1 MEAPSAPAP
10 LAGST
15 CTIARV
21 ADVEAAE
28 TPEDVAGTEG
38 EAGTAKQVPH
48 GGNGGQHSH
57 ESGGPG
63 VSAAPGLNGGDRDG
77 GQAANDAATGN
88 LAAAVS
94 AGPGGVLSLPQ
105 ASLNTLRLR
114 LAAVDPRVLAWATY
128 VPLAALTIAY
138 AVHFSDVTVAM
149 LRAFQQPA
157 YDMAMPDQGIWL
169 LSRFHDPFLTV
180 AGRNL
185 FGDHPSFIYLLLVPV
200 YWVYPHTSVLLV
212 AQAMLQAAGA
222 VPIYL
227 LARHLLRSSF
237 LATLLA
243 AAYLLSPVLQQT
255 DLEQFHVEA
264 FETPLIALAIYAGV
278 KWRPRLFLVC
288 VALMLLCKEDA
299 ALYTVPL
306 AAWVAIRRDRNVG
319 LIAIAA
325 SAFVAAFDNLFL
337 VPALIG
343 YASAHGGRL
352 PFGGLGGTL
361 RTLVR
366 RPGQF
371 WSYLTSQGRPW
382 YVWQMG
388 FSAGLFFLI
397 APEVAAIGLLELA
410 ANVISAFGYQ
420 HQILYHYSMPL
431 VAVLLCGTIYAIS
444 RLRTPAAQRNATFFV
459 VFCALWACVLWGAA
473 PFSNDNVSA
482 PGTNTPAVAGA
493 RQLMAQ
499 IPPGAVISVVQNFV
513 PALDHRTGIYM
524 WPNPFH
530 QVYYGNP
537 KYDGR
542 EEPFASRV
550 QYLLLPACISCD
562 EGTSPW
568 QSVFDQ
574 VVPQF
579 RVVARSAY
587 DVLYERRGG

>member
-1 MEAPSAPAP
+1 M
-10 LAGST
+10 
-15 CTIARV
+15 

-28 TPEDVAGTEG
+28 TPEEVGDQNAETWAATERRRGSSGGHLDLGDGGSDGGSDGGTTI
-38 EAGTAKQVPH
+38 ALDA
-48 GGNGGQHSH
+48 GNGGERYDLGPSKAGRAGPRG
-57 ESGGPG
+57 SDAPVGG
-63 VSAAPGLNGGDRDG
+63 SSSLR
-77 GQAANDAATGN
+77 QR
-88 LAAAVS
+88 AAA
-94 AGPGGVLSLPQ
+94 A
-105 ASLNTLRLR
+105 
-114 LAAVDPRVLAWATY
+114 DPRLVGWAAY
-128 VPLAALTIAY
+128 VPLAVLVIAY

-212 AQAMLQAAGA
+212 AQASLQAAGA
-222 VPIYL
+222 IPIFL
-227 LARHLLRSSF
+227 LARHLLRSSL

-278 KWRPRLFLVC
+278 VWRPRLFLLC
-288 VALMLLCKEDA
+288 VALLLLCKEDA

-306 AAWVAIRRDRNVG
+306 AVWVAIRRDRKIGVIT
-319 LIAIAA
+319 LVA

-337 VPALIG
+337 IPALIG

-361 RTLVR
+361 RAAVR

-371 WSYLTSQGRPW
+371 WSYLSSQGRPW

-388 FSAGLFFLI
+388 FSTGMIFLI
-397 APEVAAIGLLELA
+397 APEVAAIALLELG

-431 VAVLLCGTIYAIS
+431 VAVLLCGTVYAIS
-444 RLRTPAAQRNATFFV
+444 RLHTPAAQRIATGFV
-459 VFCALWACVLWGAA
+459 VLCALWACVLWGAT
-473 PFSNDNVSA
+473 PFSNDNVTA
-482 PGTNTPAVAGA
+482 PSTNTPALAST
-493 RQLMAQ
+493 RQLMAD
-499 IPPGAVISVVQNFV
+499 IPPNAVISVVQNFV

-542 EEPFASRV
+542 RWPFSAQV

-568 QSVFDQ
+568 LSVFEDII
-574 VVPQF
+574 PQF
-579 RVVARSAY
+579 RVIARTSNY
-587 DVLYERRGG
+587 VLYERITT

>member
-1 MEAPSAPAP
+1 
-10 LAGST
+10 
-15 CTIARV
+15 V
-21 ADVEAAE
+21 ADVGAAGTPEEAGDKSAE
-28 TPEDVAGTEG
+28 TRIATEDRPGTPGGPVDLGDVDRDLDTEVATTPG
-38 EAGTAKQVPH
+38 AD
-48 GGNGGQHSH
+48 GGNGH
-57 ESGGPG
+57 EGYEVGPSKFDRATDGAPEATKGGLK
-63 VSAAPGLNGGDRDG
+63 AL
-77 GQAANDAATGN
+77 Q
-88 LAAAVS
+88 
-94 AGPGGVLSLPQ
+94 Q
-105 ASLNTLRLR
+105 R
-114 LAAVDPRVLAWATY
+114 LAALDPRLLGWATY
-128 VPLAALTIAY
+128 LPLAALVIAY

-212 AQAMLQAAGA
+212 AQATLQAAGA
-222 VPIYL
+222 IPIYL
-227 LARHLLRSSF
+227 LARHLLRSSL

-264 FETPLIALAIYAGV
+264 FETPLVALAIYAGV
-278 KWRPRLFLVC
+278 VWRPKLFLLC
-288 VALMLLCKEDA
+288 VVLLLLCKEDA

-306 AAWVAIRRDRNVG
+306 AAWVAIKRDRRVG
-319 LIAIAA
+319 VITLMA
-325 SAFVAAFDNLFL
+325 SAVVAAFDNLFL
-337 VPALIG
+337 IPALIG

-361 RTLVR
+361 RAIVR

-382 YVWQMG
+382 YLWQMG
-388 FSAGLFFLI
+388 FSTGLIFLV
-397 APEVAAIGLLELA
+397 APEVAALALLQLG
-410 ANVISAFGYQ
+410 ANVFSAFGYQ

-431 VAVLLCGTIYAIS
+431 VAILVSGTVYAIS
-444 RLRTPAAQRNATFFV
+444 RLRTAATQRVATGCV
-459 VFCALWACVLWGAA
+459 VLCALWACVLWGAA
-473 PFSNDNVSA
+473 PFSDDNVTA
-482 PGTNTPAVAGA
+482 PSTNTPALAST
-493 RQLMAQ
+493 RQLLAD
-499 IPPGAVISVVQNFV
+499 IPPNAVISVVQNFV

-537 KYDGR
+537 KYDGTER
-542 EEPFASRV
+542 PFASRV

-568 QSVFDQ
+568 LTVFEEIT
-574 VVPQF
+574 PQF
-579 RVVARSAY
+579 RVVARTSNY
-587 DVLYERRGG
+587 VLYERKAT

>member
-1 MEAPSAPAP
+1 MADVDEARAPGEVAGGGEHQSDAGQSGVGPSNGGPSNVGRRAANGELSWTADGALAAPA
-10 LAGST
+10 
-15 CTIARV
+15 
-21 ADVEAAE
+21 
-28 TPEDVAGTEG
+28 
-38 EAGTAKQVPH
+38 
-48 GGNGGQHSH
+48 
-57 ESGGPG
+57 
-63 VSAAPGLNGGDRDG
+63 LNLR
-77 GQAANDAATGN
+77 N
-88 LAAAVS
+88 LRQK
-94 AGPGGVLSLPQ
+94 LDD
-105 ASLNTLRLR
+105 
-114 LAAVDPRVLAWATY
+114 VDPRIVAWSKY
-128 VPLAALTIAY
+128 LPLAVLVVLY
-138 AVHFSDVTVAM
+138 AVHFSQVTVAM
-149 LRAFQQPA
+149 LRAFDQPA

-185 FGDHPSFIYLLLVPV
+185 FGDHPSFIYLVLVPV

-222 VPIYL
+222 IPIFL
-227 LARHLLRSSF
+227 LARYLLRSSF

-278 KWRPRLFLVC
+278 VWRPRLFLLC
-288 VALMLLCKEDA
+288 IALLLLCKEDS

-319 LIAIAA
+319 VIAIVA
-325 SAFVAAFDNLFL
+325 SAAVAAFDNLFL
-337 VPALIG
+337 IPALIG

-361 RTLVR
+361 RTLAR

-371 WSYLTSQGRPW
+371 WNYLTSQGRPW
-382 YVWQMG
+382 YLWQMS

-397 APEVAAIGLLELA
+397 APEIAAIGLLELA
-410 ANVISAFGYQ
+410 ANVISGFGYQ
-420 HQILYHYSMPL
+420 HQIIYHYSMPL
-431 VAVLLCGTIYAIS
+431 VAVFVCGTVYAIS
-444 RLRTPAAQRNATFFV
+444 RLRSAASQRNASIFV

-473 PFSNDNVSA
+473 PFSDDGITA
-482 PGTNTPAVAGA
+482 PSTDTPALVGA
-493 RQLMAQ
+493 RQLMAG
-499 IPPGAVISVVQNFV
+499 IPPNAVMSVVQNFV

-537 KYDGR
+537 KYDGT
-542 EEPFASRV
+542 EHPAATRV

-568 QSVFDQ
+568 QSVFAQ
-574 VVPQF
+574 VVPKF
-579 RVVARSAY
+579 RVVARSTY
-587 DVLYERRGG
+587 DVLYERRNS

>member
-1 MEAPSAPAP
+1 VAEVDKARAPDDVMSPGAEARPDGQPDVSYRAGELTWTADGALAPPDQGLRNLREKLDAIDPRLVAWSKYLP
-10 LAGST
+10 LA
-15 CTIARV
+15 
-21 ADVEAAE
+21 
-28 TPEDVAGTEG
+28 
-38 EAGTAKQVPH
+38 
-48 GGNGGQHSH
+48 
-57 ESGGPG
+57 
-63 VSAAPGLNGGDRDG
+63 
-77 GQAANDAATGN
+77 
-88 LAAAVS
+88 
-94 AGPGGVLSLPQ
+94 VLM
-105 ASLNTLRLR
+105 
-114 LAAVDPRVLAWATY
+114 VL
-128 VPLAALTIAY
+128 Y
-138 AVHFSDVTVAM
+138 AVHFGQVSVAM

-212 AQAMLQAAGA
+212 VQAMLQAAGA
-222 VPIYL
+222 IPIFL
-227 LARHLLRSSF
+227 LARHLLHSSF

-243 AAYLLSPVLQQT
+243 AAYLLSPALQQT

-278 KWRPRLFLVC
+278 VWRPRLFLVC
-288 VALMLLCKEDA
+288 VALLLLCKEDA

-306 AAWVAIRRDRNVG
+306 AAWVAIRRDRDVG
-319 LIAIAA
+319 VVAIVA

-337 VPALIG
+337 IPALIG

-366 RPGQF
+366 QPGQF
-371 WSYLTSQGRPW
+371 WSYLTSEGRPW
-382 YVWQMG
+382 YLWQMG
-388 FSAGLFFLI
+388 FSSGLFFLI

-410 ANVISAFGYQ
+410 TNVISDFGYQ

-431 VAVLLCGTIYAIS
+431 VAVLICGTVYAIS
-444 RLRTPAAQRNATFFV
+444 RLRTRTGQRYATVFV
-459 VFCALWACVLWGAA
+459 AFCALWACVLWGAA
-473 PFSNDNVSA
+473 PFSNDNIAA
-482 PGTNTPAVAGA
+482 PKTNTPAVAGA
-493 RQLMAQ
+493 RRLMAE
-499 IPPGAVISVVQNFV
+499 IPPDAVISVVQNFV

-537 KYDGR
+537 KFDGTDW
-542 EEPFASRV
+542 PFASRV

-562 EGTSPW
+562 EGTAPW

-574 VVPQF
+574 VIPQF
-579 RVVARSAY
+579 RVVARTGY
-587 DVLYERRGG
+587 DVLYERRSG